1 MQDFFVI
8 DDEETL
14 DILAN
19 QQRLQILEL
28 LATRAYHAQE
38 LTAFLDVPNDDIDY
52 HLRVMLVYELITYDE
67 VADTYR
73 ATARRYVL
81 SDTLHENVNPSLK
94 LALEVL
100 DRTRLEMIQNP
111 RALLDPNVH
120 EFRAEFGKA
129 TLHLT
134 PPEARELADELNAL
148 WERFAN
154 RDRRPGTAPYSLLL
168 LFFETSVSDED
179 TRKT

>member
-8 DDEETL
+8 DDKETL

-19 QQRLQILEL
+19 QHRLQILEL
-28 LATRAYHAQE
+28 LANRPYHVDELAQ
-38 LTAFLDVPNDDIDY
+38 FVNVPDDDIDY
-52 HLRVMLVYELITYDE
+52 HLRVMLVYELIEYDTE
-67 VADTYR
+67 AKTYR

-81 SDTLHENVNPSLK
+81 SDTLHENVNPALK

-100 DRTRLEMIQNP
+100 DKTRLEIIRNP
-111 RALLDPNVH
+111 RALLDPTVH

-154 RDRRPGTAPYSLLL
+154 RDIRPGTSAYSLLL
-168 LFFETSVSDED
+168 LFFETGSD
-179 TRKT
+179 TRTK

>member
-8 DDEETL
+8 DDEDTV
-14 DILAN
+14 DVLAN
-19 QQRLQILEL
+19 QHRLQILEL
-28 LATRAYHAQE
+28 LANKSYRTRE
-38 LTAFLDVPNDDIDY
+38 LAEIVNVPDDDIDY

-67 VADTYR
+67 EAETYR

-100 DRTRLEMIQNP
+100 DRTRLEIIQNP
-111 RALLDPNVH
+111 RALLDPTVH

-154 RDRRPGTAPYSLLL
+154 RDSRPGTSPYSLLL
-168 LFFETSVSDED
+168 LFFETKLSENEKS
-179 TRKT
+179 T

>member
-19 QQRLQILEL
+19 QHRLQILEL
-28 LATRAYHAQE
+28 LVNRAYHVDE
-38 LTAFLDVPNDDIDY
+38 LPQFVNIPDDDIDY
-52 HLRVMLVYELITYDE
+52 HLRVMFVYDLIKYDAE
-67 VADTYR
+67 SKTYR

-81 SDTLHENVNPSLK
+81 SDTLHENVNPALK

-100 DRTRLEMIQNP
+100 DRTRLEIIQNP
-111 RALLDPNVH
+111 RALLDPTVH

-129 TLHLT
+129 VLHLT
-134 PPEARELADELNAL
+134 QPEARELADELNAL

-154 RDRRPGTAPYSLLL
+154 RDSRPGTATYSLLL
-168 LFFETSVSDED
+168 LFFETGLDNEP
-179 TRKT
+179 R